1 MGSNRKKLY
10 VIVFSIVIIGCI
22 WAFASAAIITKNF
35 KLDIV
40 NNVVGKEELKVRGVF
55 VTETKEGEKYWEIF
69 ADEAQMDSENRTA
82 ILYKPIGNFYD
93 KNEVVM
99 SFKSDKGTYE
109 EETKK
114 ITLYDNTL
122 IVYKDGTNVTANKFI
137 WAGKDEDIIA
147 QDNVVI
153 SRSDGAFV
161 IKGQEAVLSNNM
173 THFMIKDKTESK
185 VYDADGVKLK

>member
-173 THFMIKDKTESK
+173 THFMIKDKTESR

>member
-10 VIVFSIVIIGCI
+10 IIVFSIVIIGCI

-55 VTETKEGEKYWEIF
+55 VTETKDGEKYWEIF

-109 EETKK
+109 EGTKK
-114 ITLYDNTL
+114 ITLYENTL
-122 IVYKDGTNVTANKFI
+122 IVYKDGTSVTANKFI

-147 QDNVVI
+147 QDDVVI
-153 SRSDGAFV
+153 TRADGAFV

-173 THFMIKDKTESK
+173 THFMIKDKTESR

>member
-55 VTETKEGEKYWEIF
+55 VTETKDGEKYWEIF

-109 EETKK
+109 EGTKK
-114 ITLYDNTL
+114 ITLYENTL
-122 IVYKDGTNVTANKFI
+122 IVYKDGTSVTANKFI

-147 QDNVVI
+147 QDDVVI
-153 SRSDGAFV
+153 TRADGAFV

-173 THFMIKDKTESK
+173 THFMIKDKTESR